1 MCSGNGAPGISTTF
15 SGKRGMSDT
24 RSLLSPPPF
33 YLTVRS
39 TGYHGCVEESTH
51 TGRVALVTGGGRGI
65 GAATARLLAR
75 QGAAVALAART
86 EEEIV
91 SVAAEIEGRGG
102 AALPLVVDVTD
113 EASVAAGFER
123 ARSEYGPVTILV
135 NNAGTPGVPL
145 PVAALQPDSWRHVF
159 EVNVTG
165 AFLCAREALPQ
176 MVSENWG
183 RIVNVS
189 SAAARHPLAGM
200 AAYGASKAALDQLTR
215 VLALEGG
222 PYNIV
227 TTGVY
232 PGVIDTR
239 MQEESRGFGADLIG
253 KQLHRMFQ
261 DYRDFGMLRPPE
273 EPADLISYLCT
284 PAASRLNGHI
294 LRLEQ
299 LAAPTDVTD
308 PADCAALVA
317 RAVERFGSLEILVN
331 NAGVG
336 LHGSIPEGDPE
347 DWKRMFEVNV
357 LGVLYAT
364 RAAVRHMLQQGSGD
378 VVFVSSLAGRRV
390 PHPSGTVYAA
400 TKHAITAV
408 AE

>member
-1 MCSGNGAPGISTTF
+1 MGA
-15 SGKRGMSDT
+15 
-24 RSLLSPPPF
+24 
-33 YLTVRS
+33 
-39 TGYHGCVEESTH
+39 VEERIH
-51 TGRVALVTGGGRGI
+51 AGRVALVTGGGRGI
-65 GAATARLLAR
+65 GAATARLLAAE
-75 QGAAVALAART
+75 GAAVAVAARS
-86 EEEIV
+86 EGEV
-91 SVAAEIEGRGG
+91 ASVAAEIGARGG
-102 AALPLVVDVTD
+102 SALPLVVDVAD
-113 EASVAAGFER
+113 EASVASAFEKTR
-123 ARSEYGPVTILV
+123 AELGPVAILV

-145 PVAALQPDSWRHVF
+145 PVAATEPEDWRRVF

-165 AFLCAREALPQ
+165 AFLCARAALPQ
-176 MVSENWG
+176 MVAENWG

-239 MQEESRGFGADLIG
+239 MQEESRGFGTELIG

-261 DYRDFGMLRPPE
+261 GYRDFGMLREPE

-299 LAAPTDVTD
+299 LG
-308 PADCAALVA
+308 ALKK
-317 RAVERFGSLEILVN
+317 E
-331 NAGVG
+331 
-336 LHGSIPEGDPE
+336 P
-347 DWKRMFEVNV
+347 
-357 LGVLYAT
+357 
-364 RAAVRHMLQQGSGD
+364 
-378 VVFVSSLAGRRV
+378 
-390 PHPSGTVYAA
+390 
-400 TKHAITAV
+400 
-408 AE
+408 